1 MYHSIISINR
11 WNKYYKDLFLEILL
25 RNDHLTRFPVQ
36 IFKKRMLNIII
47 ISLQSVNEWPVFN
60 LKKNILTN
68 ILRLLLVRIH
78 CSILRLHASSFHILW
93 YHCADTGSWIR
104 VQKRIFTLRANNKHW
119 LPAIIEH
126 AKTNILQQNMW

>member
-1 MYHSIISINR
+1 MYNKSSPEQMLYNICSTFIKEFPGINLYNICSISI
-11 WNKYYKDLFLEILL
+11 YLPILVL
-25 RNDHLTRFPVQ
+25 CSYLPVQ

-78 CSILRLHASSFHILW
+78 CSI
-93 YHCADTGSWIR
+93 
-104 VQKRIFTLRANNKHW
+104 
-119 LPAIIEH
+119 
-126 AKTNILQQNMW
+126 